1 MSQKWI
7 KKYVLITIFILS
19 LIGLINYIMDPF
31 WTFNHSHKFNNFQ
44 KDINER
50 QQKSNYI
57 YFTDKKYDT
66 LLLGSSRTT
75 YMNPNSFEN
84 YKVFNYSAVAMR
96 PQEYKVFIDFAIKDS
111 NQPIDTII
119 LAVDFFGYLDNKLF
133 KYNQGPKIIENT
145 KSLFYRWKNLFT
157 FDALEASLKNLKDY
171 FKNKADRYTREL
183 IKSYSKRD
191 PKSIENQVLIDIE
204 DYKKEAYNGNVNI
217 NFYTILNNL
226 KNDYNDKKF
235 LIYTTPISYPLFKE
249 MLELGHKDNYKN
261 WLRDLVEIFG
271 EIHHFMYIN
280 SVTVNY
286 TSYFGDSNHAYPE
299 TNAIVAK
306 TVEKNENLIYDFGII
321 LNKNN
326 IEEFL
331 SKI

>member
-1 MSQKWI
+1 MANKWI
-7 KKYVLITIFILS
+7 KKYLLVISLILIFI
-19 LIGLINYIMDPF
+19 GLFNYTMDPF

-44 KDINER
+44 KGINER

-84 YKVFNYSAVAMR
+84 HKVFNYSAVAMR
-96 PQEYKVFIDFAIKDS
+96 PQEYKTFIDFAIKDS

-119 LAVDFFGYLDNKLF
+119 LAVDFFGYLDHKLF

-157 FDALEASLKNLKDY
+157 FDAFEASLKNLKDY
-171 FKNKADRYTREL
+171 FKKRADRYDRQL
-183 IKSYSKRD
+183 VKSYALRDIKSVESQTQKDVETYR
-191 PKSIENQVLIDIE
+191 
-204 DYKKEAYNGNVNI
+204 KEAYSGNGNKNL
-217 NFYTILNNL
+217 YDILSNL
-226 KNDYNDKKF
+226 RNDYNDKKF
-235 LIYTTPISYPLFKE
+235 IIYTTPISYPLFKE
-249 MLELGHKDNYKN
+249 MLELKHKENYKN
-261 WLRDLVEIFG
+261 WLRDLVKIFG
-271 EIHHFMYIN
+271 EVHHFMYLHSIALD
-280 SVTVNY
+280 Y
-286 TSYFGDSNHAYPE
+286 TKYFGDSNHAYPK
-299 TNAIVAK
+299 TNEIVAK
-306 TVEKNENLIYDFGII
+306 TIEHRKNMINDFGII

-326 IEEFL
+326 IEDFL